1 MFFNKYNI
9 LLLSVLAS
17 NICFASDSLPN
28 QETKDEEDFYQADVG
43 SITRINSLKSDL
55 FSSVDTVKNK
65 VNTFEKSFYLNIKNT
80 IDSIPNLKIEYASSS
95 LRGNNQYNDGLSTK
109 SSSLNLD
116 LQHADFVSYYTLYGI
131 KNVNLDVGFGLRQ
144 YIGEVSL
151 RESTNTSTDSIN
163 STIPLSYVDLSY
175 SLSDYSKIGAYIKES
190 QLANDNIQDS
200 AIYYSANLNNSDNLN
215 FIASYSLS
223 NFSLDERTELLSN
236 DYSNFTSEGIN
247 LQLVYAY

>member
-1 MFFNKYNI
+1 MFFTKYNI

-17 NICFASDSLPN
+17 NLCVASDNLPN
-28 QETKDEEDFYQADVG
+28 KETAEEDFYKADVG
-43 SITRINSLKSDL
+43 SIVRINSLKSDL
-55 FSSVDTVKNK
+55 FASVNTVKNT

-80 IDSIPNLKIEYASSS
+80 ISSIPNLKIEYVNSS
-95 LRGNNQYNDGLSTK
+95 LRGNNLYNDGFSTK
-109 SSSLNLD
+109 SSSFD
-116 LQHADFVSYYTLYGI
+116 VDIQHADFVSYYTLDGI
-131 KNVNLDVGFGLRQ
+131 RNVNLDVGFGLRQ

-151 RESTNTSTDSIN
+151 SESTSTSTDSIN
-163 STIPLSYVDLSY
+163 STIPLSYIDLSY
-175 SLSDYSKIGAYIKES
+175 SISDYSKIGAYVKES

-200 AIYYSANLNNSDNLN
+200 AIYYSAHLNSSDNLN

-236 DYSNFTSEGIN
+236 DYSNFTSEGLN

>member
-1 MFFNKYNI
+1 MAFNKYNI

-28 QETKDEEDFYQADVG
+28 QETADKEEFYQTDVG
-43 SITRINSLKSDL
+43 SIVRINSLKSDI
-55 FSSVDTVKNK
+55 FSSVNTVKNT
-65 VNTFEKSFYLNIKNT
+65 VNTFEKSFYINIKNT
-80 IDSIPNLKIEYASSS
+80 IANIPNLKIEYVNSS
-95 LRGNNQYNDGLSTK
+95 LRGNNQYNDGLSSK
-109 SSSLNLD
+109 SSALDVD
-116 LQHADFVSYYTLYGI
+116 LQHADLVSYYTLNGI
-131 KNVNLDVGFGLRQ
+131 ENVNLDLGFGLRQ

-151 RESTNTSTDSIN
+151 SESTNTSTDSIN

-175 SLSDYSKIGAYIKES
+175 SLSDYSKVGAYIKES

-200 AIYYSANLNNSDNLN
+200 AIYYSAHLNSSDNLN

-223 NFSLDERTELLSN
+223 NFSLDEKTELLTN